1 MFFFIFLGGG
11 VDDISVYNGDDN
23 HKVWPGMAGG
33 GSAGPSTTAADT
45 HDGIYGDYGS
55 TMRSFRSNV
64 SGISSRQR
72 PRQMM
77 MQSPPPPPIPEEFVK
92 EEKDKKEKK
101 KRRKSK
107 SRDTP
112 DDAHH
117 MMNGGVPNG
126 NGTSTAGSII
136 NAPSGRASSMMGGR
150 KMSAG
155 SFMGLSPNGRPP
167 MNGGIPP
174 PGPYGPPP
182 PQMILPGPKSKKS
195 SGTFSSGRKG
205 AVPRGL
211 PPYMMYGP
219 GLPPPGYM
227 VPPGPPPHLMPPLGH
242 RLYGPPPPFG
252 PYGPMD
258 GRRAESHMEEPIYM
272 PQDARPLSPVASYQP
287 GHFPHHM
294 YYSQQQYATV
304 DRAR

>member
-1 MFFFIFLGGG
+1 M
-11 VDDISVYNGDDN
+11 YNGDDN
-23 HKVWPGMAGG
+23 HKVWPARGEPGYIPPPA
-33 GSAGPSTTAADT
+33 PSTQDQN
-45 HDGIYGDYGS
+45 DGIYGDYGS

-77 MQSPPPPPIPEEFVK
+77 MQSPPPPPIPEEFTKDEK
-92 EEKDKKEKK
+92 EKKEKK

-112 DDAHH
+112 DEGGL
-117 MMNGGVPNG
+117 MMNGGIVPNG
-126 NGTSTAGSII
+126 NGTSTAGSVI

-167 MNGGIPP
+167 MNGMPPHGPPGPP

-182 PQMILPGPKSKKS
+182 PQMILPGPGPKSKRS

-227 VPPGPPPHLMPPLGH
+227 VPPGPPPHMMPPLGH
-242 RLYGPPPPFG
+242 RLYGPPPPHFPGGG
-252 PYGPMD
+252 PYPM
-258 GRRAESHMEEPIYM
+258 GGRAESHMEEPIYM